1 MDGLLLGDHRP
12 RVRGNENIFNYLQQ
26 ARAALGI
33 GDWRNALGASRQA
46 LEMLT
51 DKIWKWLGK
60 NDLGVIT
67 LPVAGRGAE
76 PNLRNLC
83 EVLKKRLDDARTFVH
98 QDKPGVAQGL
108 GDVIGVPVQSNVW
121 TYLNKGIHEEADRDD
136 YDPNLV
142 RTIVET
148 LERMNQLRLGSMP
161 VTFAGAAQA
170 AVVQAVADAANP
182 R

>member
-1 MDGLLLGDHRP
+1 MPHIGDHRP
-12 RVRGNENIFNYLQQ
+12 RVKGNEITFNYLEQ
-26 ARAALGI
+26 ARAALDI
-33 GDWRNALGASRQA
+33 GDWRSAPGASRQA

-67 LPVAGRGAE
+67 LPLAGREAE
-76 PNLRNLC
+76 PSLRNLC
-83 EVLKKRLDDARTFVH
+83 EALKRRLDDSRTFLH
-98 QDKPGVAQGL
+98 QDKPAVIQGL

-121 TYLNKGIHEEADRDD
+121 TYLNKGVHEEADRDD

-142 RTIVET
+142 RTIVEN

-161 VTFAGAAQA
+161 VAIAGAAQA
-170 AVVQAVADAANP
+170 AVMQAVADVAKA
-182 R
+182 RR